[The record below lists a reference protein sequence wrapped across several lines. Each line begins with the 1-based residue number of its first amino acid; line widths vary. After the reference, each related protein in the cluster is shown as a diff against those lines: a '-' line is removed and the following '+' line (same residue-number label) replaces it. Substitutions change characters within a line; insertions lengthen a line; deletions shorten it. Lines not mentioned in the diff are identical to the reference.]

1 MNNGMDSIK
10 IKRMQFM
17 HSEPSETNKGESV
30 AWDVAMTIKIKI
42 DKGMIEVPL
51 ILSHHL
57 FATYTN

>member
-1 MNNGMDSIK
+1 MDSIK

-30 AWDVAMTIKIKI
+30 AWDVAMTITIII
-42 DKGMIEVPL
+42 DEGMMEVPL
-51 ILSHHL
+51 IPISNHL

>member
-1 MNNGMDSIK
+1 MDSIT

-30 AWDVAMTIKIKI
+30 AWDVAMTITII
-42 DKGMIEVPL
+42 MDEGMMEVPL
-51 ILSHHL
+51 IPISNHL